1 MKNKHWWEGEFQRCG
16 GLFNFRE
23 MLMSYCA
30 NDVTV
35 LRLCAL
41 KFRQLFIE
49 LCGID
54 PFGSVT
60 IASACQKYFRT
71 FLLEENTIA
80 IISQHGY
87 TGNRRYS
94 MESIEWLEWI
104 NTRNGGRI

>member
-1 MKNKHWWEGEFQRCG
+1 MSVYCSFFSGKSAKDKVKNKHWWDGEFRRCG

-23 MLMSYCA
+23 MLMCYCA

-49 LCGID
+49 LREID

-80 IISQHGY
+80 VTY
-87 TGNRRYS
+87 
-94 MESIEWLEWI
+94 
-104 NTRNGGRI
+104 